1 MIGKLLIVFSLA
13 AGLMLLTTNS
23 AVSVAD
29 EETTTIQGTVVCL
42 GCTLKKTEG
51 ANAACKIYGH
61 KHGLATEDGDLY
73 SFLENKNSEEVINSD
88 KYAMKEVVVRIGF
101 GTVILFLILGLVVLL
116 FSSRGQ
122 VEERRTWPS
131 PIKGD

>member
-13 AGLMLLTTNS
+13 VGLMLLTANS

-61 KHGLATEDGDLY
+61 KHGLATKDGDLY

-88 KYAMKEVVVRIGF
+88 KYAMKEVVVTGKVFDNAHIIDLESISVAE
-101 GTVILFLILGLVVLL
+101 TK
-116 FSSRGQ
+116 
-122 VEERRTWPS
+122 
-131 PIKGD
+131 KGGYGKGW